1 MPRTSINELTGLATR
16 ALQNAGASSA
26 MAAAT
31 AKALVAAEAAG
42 LAGHGLSR
50 VALYAQHVREGR
62 ANGATEPRIVHE
74 KGAACL
80 IDAQGGLAYL
90 AMELA
95 TREAIRRATEFGV
108 AFCGVTRSHHC
119 GAMDYHLAPVAAAGM
134 VGIGFTNSPA
144 AINAWGGRKPLFG
157 TNPIAA
163 IFPRRRRADPL
174 PAEPAAR
181 GQRAQALAAASDCPA
196 NEVWREQ
203 QPLII
208 DLSLTEV
215 ARGRI
220 MVAAR
225 EGKPIPPGWAFDR
238 DGNPTT
244 DAKAALTGSM
254 AAIGGAKGAMLA
266 LMVELLCVALT
277 GARFGLENDS
287 FFEPGRPASIGHAL
301 LAVNPGALAGG
312 DVYFER
318 VETLIRAMLADEG
331 VRLPGD
337 RRHESAADARANG
350 VEIPDALLR
359 QLRELA
365 A

>member
-1 MPRTSINELTGLATR
+1 MGSKYSIDELTRLVTT
-16 ALQNAGASSA
+16 ALDKAGASPA

-31 AKALVAAEAAG
+31 ARALVAAEMAG
-42 LAGHGLSR
+42 LGGHGLSR
-50 VALYAQHVREGR
+50 VPLYAQHVREGR
-62 ANGATEPRIVHE
+62 ASGVTEPRIVHE

-119 GAMDYHLAPVAAAGM
+119 GAMDYHLAPVAAAHL

-157 TNPIAA
+157 TNPVAA
-163 IFPRRRRADPL
+163 VFPRKDRLPL
-174 PAEPAAR
+174 
-181 GQRAQALAAASDCPA
+181 
-196 NEVWREQ
+196 V
-203 QPLII
+203 I

-215 ARGRI
+215 ARGKI

-225 EGKPIPPGWAFDR
+225 DGKPIPPGWAFDR

-266 LMVELLCVALT
+266 LMVELLCVTLT

-287 FFEPGRPASIGHAL
+287 FFEPGRPASIGHAIV
-301 LAVNPGALAGG
+301 AINPGALAGS

-318 VETLIRAMLADEG
+318 IETLLTAMLADEG
-331 VRLPGD
+331 VRLPGG
-337 RRHESAADARANG
+337 RRHAAAADARANG
-350 VEIPDALLR
+350 IEVTAALIK
-359 QLRELA
+359 QLCELA
-365 A
+365 TPAGCDTRP